1 MLVISLYDGAP
12 EAFQV
17 FHCKSSTTDE
27 EIHFF
32 FQRIV
37 KYPQYYLVLG
47 IDSLPVHLQ
56 EVFLQL
62 FLEHREEIEVASACL
77 HLVESAPSVLREIP
91 WILKQEHK
99 VDLLLCIN

>member
-1 MLVISLYDGAP
+1 MAQKHLVMLVISLYDGAP

-56 EVFLQL
+56 EVSCECHVNLA
-62 FLEHREEIEVASACL
+62 LEMPIEV
-77 HLVESAPSVLREIP
+77 ESPPYVSTP
-91 WILKQEHK
+91 
-99 VDLLLCIN
+99 